1 MVIRVSNDVLVVPP
15 FDCAWLSS
23 PDAESLT
30 TASSEGGEGIVV
42 SFDAKADSDVTVI
55 LKGRRTSKSELDS
68 RPARRLDHWSGRQD
82 DPAKVDASTYLV
94 IIGSH
99 RNSACVIEKNGR
111 VVELAKGPAVPLLPA
126 RGRDAFTRC
135 FVSWYPKRG
144 ALVVGVG
151 EHLRH
156 AWVDPEPHTDP
167 ICEIGLSTWDDYAQ
181 YRDIEVR
188 ALDPDGGSRVNSWS
202 ATPAD
207 SPRGG
212 RRPAPPPAVADVENL
227 RGLSPRRNLTTEPG
241 RPVAPSA
248 SLLVRCVETIARNL
262 PAVARADP
270 AGMARITPEHLVA
283 VLTHDALGDSVASED
298 DVWEHVREW
307 CVGRRGDEVREVLP
321 HVQFPTLTTE
331 TLEQCEEWAARV
343 RMDAD
348 GVDALRELVAE
359 ARARRIPDI
368 GLGLEYPEY
377 EQADD
382 EDDEDDEAGSAGSA
396 AAAAAVGV
404 TEVMEAMD
412 DDDEDGSPGRTERG
426 GGSSPLSRVAR
437 MRVSPHGSSVCIASC
452 ANAFGAGGGSVRDR
466 RLRARLVKLA
476 ATRRSPRRGHGAV
489 LSFLCAGDGNGLFRY
504 LGRGGLGGG
513 GGGVVGGGD
522 FFNPARTGA
531 VDVTASSPASR
542 GGTSPTDVAS
552 DAFNRTN
559 FAGPSRNPNTCEWE
573 GGWWRVNLGPNKS
586 LRCDYYAARRN
597 GELEG
602 QPRCWVLEGSA
613 DGTNWW
619 TLRRHSGD
627 DALATPGVWGAWPVP
642 PPGSGRSCRYLRV
655 RLTENTGMGGEV
667 SGWRLRLSNLEFYGV
682 LSTRK
687 S

>member
-227 RGLSPRRNLTTEPG
+227 RGATRCARCCRTFGSPR
-241 RPVAPSA
+241 
-248 SLLVRCVETIARNL
+248 
-262 PAVARADP
+262 
-270 AGMARITPEHLVA
+270 
-283 VLTHDALGDSVASED
+283 
-298 DVWEHVREW
+298 
-307 CVGRRGDEVREVLP
+307 
-321 HVQFPTLTTE
+321 
-331 TLEQCEEWAARV
+331 
-343 RMDAD
+343 
-348 GVDALRELVAE
+348 
-359 ARARRIPDI
+359 
-368 GLGLEYPEY
+368 
-377 EQADD
+377 
-382 EDDEDDEAGSAGSA
+382 
-396 AAAAAVGV
+396 
-404 TEVMEAMD
+404 
-412 DDDEDGSPGRTERG
+412 
-426 GGSSPLSRVAR
+426 
-437 MRVSPHGSSVCIASC
+437 
-452 ANAFGAGGGSVRDR
+452 
-466 RLRARLVKLA
+466 
-476 ATRRSPRRGHGAV
+476 
-489 LSFLCAGDGNGLFRY
+489 
-504 LGRGGLGGG
+504 
-513 GGGVVGGGD
+513 
-522 FFNPARTGA
+522 
-531 VDVTASSPASR
+531 
-542 GGTSPTDVAS
+542 
-552 DAFNRTN
+552 
-559 FAGPSRNPNTCEWE
+559 
-573 GGWWRVNLGPNKS
+573 
-586 LRCDYYAARRN
+586 
-597 GELEG
+597 
-602 QPRCWVLEGSA
+602 
-613 DGTNWW
+613 
-619 TLRRHSGD
+619 
-627 DALATPGVWGAWPVP
+627 
-642 PPGSGRSCRYLRV
+642 
-655 RLTENTGMGGEV
+655 
-667 SGWRLRLSNLEFYGV
+667 
-682 LSTRK
+682 
-687 S
+687 

>member
-1 MVIRVSNDVLVVPP
+1 MLAKRATRFDRPIKKCVRASEEIVVFIAMRFANIPVTPVTRCRSRARRTRREGPEGWFANPRCPSAGMVIRVSNDVLVVPP

-82 DPAKVDASTYLV
+82 DPAEVDASTYLV

-156 AWVDPEPHTDP
+156 AWVDPEPHADP
-167 ICEIGLSTWDDYAQ
+167 IREIGLSTWDDYAQ

-212 RRPAPPPAVADVENL
+212 RRPPPPPTDVENL
-227 RGLSPRRNLTTEPG
+227 RLSPRRDLTTGPG

-298 DVWEHVREW
+298 EVWEHVREW

-321 HVQFPTLTTE
+321 HVRFPTLATE

-348 GVDALRELVAE
+348 GVGALRELVAE

-382 EDDEDDEAGSAGSA
+382 EDDEDDEAGSAGSAAA

-504 LGRGGLGGG
+504 LGRGGLGGE
-513 GGGVVGGGD
+513 
-522 FFNPARTGA
+522 AA
-531 VDVTASSPASR
+531 ASSAGATFSTPREPA
-542 GGTSPTDVAS
+542 P
-552 DAFNRTN
+552 
-559 FAGPSRNPNTCEWE
+559 
-573 GGWWRVNLGPNKS
+573 
-586 LRCDYYAARRN
+586 
-597 GELEG
+597 
-602 QPRCWVLEGSA
+602 
-613 DGTNWW
+613 W
-619 TLRRHSGD
+619 T
-627 DALATPGVWGAWPVP
+627 
-642 PPGSGRSCRYLRV
+642 
-655 RLTENTGMGGEV
+655 
-667 SGWRLRLSNLEFYGV
+667 
-682 LSTRK
+682 
-687 S
+687 